1 MHLLRCDVVVV
12 GAGPSG
18 SMAAR
23 VAAEQGATVILLEE
37 HPHVGLPILCAEGL
51 SFDALKAAGVD
62 PTPEIVCQRI
72 TKTRF
77 YMPNGKYLELA
88 STDWTGYSI
97 KRDAFDRVLSEKAVE
112 AGAELKTGTKVTE
125 VIKREGVVS
134 GVLARR
140 GDEGLRIEARV
151 VIGADG
157 WASTVRRT
165 AGLGSLFPDF
175 AICAQYRLGNLSLDE
190 PEMNEFHFGSKVA
203 PNAFAYV
210 FPKSGEVANVGLG
223 VRRIHREPPIEH
235 LKRFVESDPRFKEAE
250 IQRVIGGIIPIS
262 GVIDDI
268 VSDGVMLVGDA
279 AGQLIPLTG
288 AGVYTGIVAG
298 KIAGEVAAH
307 AAHEGQLSASRLSE
321 YDRRFD
327 AIWGKQIRDSRR
339 VIEMMDRLDDDGLNR
354 ITEVLTSKDVFALAN
369 GINITR
375 VLARAAIRSP
385 LKFMKLMTSYLRG

>member
-37 HPHVGLPILCAEGL
+37 HPQVGLPISCAEGL
-51 SFDALKAAGVD
+51 CVNALKAAGVD

-77 YMPNGKYLELA
+77 YTPNGKHLELA
-88 STDWTGYSI
+88 SADWTGYSI

-112 AGAELKTGTKVTE
+112 AGAELMTDTKVTE
-125 VIKREGVVS
+125 VLERDGVVS

-140 GDEGLRIEARV
+140 GGEALRIEARV

-165 AGLGSLFPDF
+165 AGLGRLFPDF

-223 VRRIHREPPIEH
+223 VRRIHREPPIAH
-235 LKRFVESDPRFKEAE
+235 LRRFVESDPRFREAE
-250 IQRVIGGIIPIS
+250 IQGVSGGIIPLS
-262 GVIDDI
+262 GVIDD
-268 VSDGVMLVGDA
+268 VVADGVMLVGDA
-279 AGQLIPLTG
+279 AGQVIPLTG
-288 AGVYTGIVAG
+288 AGVYTGVVAG
-298 KIAGEVAAH
+298 RIAGEVAAR
-307 AAHEGQLSASRLSE
+307 AALEGEVSASRLSE
-321 YDRRFD
+321 YSRRFD

-339 VIEMMDRLDDDGLNR
+339 VVEMMDRFSDDGLNR
-354 ITEVLTSKDVFALAN
+354 ITEVLTSKEVFALAN
-369 GINITR
+369 GIDINR
-375 VLARAAIRSP
+375 VLAGAAMRSP
-385 LKFMKLMTSYLRG
+385 LKFMRLMASYLRG

>member
-23 VAAEQGATVILLEE
+23 VAAEQGAAVILVEE
-37 HPHVGLPILCAEGL
+37 HHHVGLPIFCAEGL
-51 SFDALKAAGVD
+51 CVNALKAAGVD
-62 PTPEIVCQRI
+62 PTPEIVSQRI

-77 YMPNGKYLELA
+77 YTPNGKHLELA

-112 AGAELKTGTKVTE
+112 AGAELMTGTKVTE
-125 VIKREGVVS
+125 VLERDGVVS

-140 GDEGLRIEARV
+140 GGEVLRIEARV

-165 AGLGSLFPDF
+165 AGLGKLFPDF

-203 PNAFAYV
+203 PGAFAYV
-210 FPKSGEVANVGLG
+210 FPKSGEVANVGVG
-223 VRRIHREPPIEH
+223 VRRIHREPPIAY

-250 IQRVIGGIIPIS
+250 IQRVSGGIIPAS
-262 GVIDDI
+262 GVIDN
-268 VSDGVMLVGDA
+268 VVADGVILVGDA

-298 KIAGEVAAH
+298 RIAGEVAAR
-307 AAHEGQLSASRLSE
+307 AAHEGEVSASRLSE
-321 YDRRFD
+321 YERRFD

-339 VIEMMDRLDDDGLNR
+339 VVEMLDRFGDDGLNR
-354 ITEVLTSKDVFALAN
+354 IAEVLTSKDVLALAN

-375 VLARAAIRSP
+375 VLAGAAMRSP
-385 LKFMKLMTSYLRG
+385 LKFMRLVTSYLQG